1 MYYSRAKTSCTMALT
16 MLKGKSF
23 CSMAGMVTRYS
34 VPCTLNFGIRLRTV
48 ATMPYGNWGF
58 AIGVVMLG
66 RLFRGECDSV
76 LRRGLYRTG
85 VKCIMCTQQT
95 TGYIFFKSFY
105 LQSVQQIFSLFSYC
119 TTPFRCIT
127 IESNKLIDDDDDD
140 DDSDKPSSDNVS
152 LASAAI
158 GMFPCIIA

>member
-1 MYYSRAKTSCTMALT
+1 MRVYYSRAKTSCTIALM

-48 ATMPYGNWGF
+48 ATMSYGNWGF

-76 LRRGLYRTG
+76 LRRGLYRMG

-95 TGYIFFKSFY
+95 TGYIFF
-105 LQSVQQIFSLFSYC
+105 QIILFTKRTTDFLSLFSYC
-119 TTPFRCIT
+119 TTPFRCNT
-127 IESNKLIDDDDDD
+127 IESNKIERRRRQ
-140 DDSDKPSSDNVS
+140 
-152 LASAAI
+152 AI
-158 GMFPCIIA
+158 L

>member
-1 MYYSRAKTSCTMALT
+1 
-16 MLKGKSF
+16 
-23 CSMAGMVTRYS
+23 
-34 VPCTLNFGIRLRTV
+34 
-48 ATMPYGNWGF
+48 
-58 AIGVVMLG
+58 MLG
-66 RLFRGECDSV
+66 QLFRGECDSV
-76 LRRGLYRTG
+76 LRRGLYRMG

-127 IESNKLIDDDDDD
+127 TESNKLIDDDNG
-140 DDSDKPSSDNVS
+140 SYKTSSDNVS

-158 GMFPCIIA
+158 GMFPCITA

>member
-48 ATMPYGNWGF
+48 ATMSYGNWGF

-76 LRRGLYRTG
+76 LRRRLYRTG
-85 VKCIMCTQQT
+85 REMYHVHT
-95 TGYIFFKSFY
+95 TNYRVYFF
-105 LQSVQQIFSLFSYC
+105 QIILFTKRTTDFLSLFLLYN
-119 TTPFRCIT
+119 T
-127 IESNKLIDDDDDD
+127 I
-140 DDSDKPSSDNVS
+140 
-152 LASAAI
+152 
-158 GMFPCIIA
+158 

>member
-1 MYYSRAKTSCTMALT
+1 
-16 MLKGKSF
+16 
-23 CSMAGMVTRYS
+23 
-34 VPCTLNFGIRLRTV
+34 
-48 ATMPYGNWGF
+48 
-58 AIGVVMLG
+58 MLG

-119 TTPFRCIT
+119 TPFRCIT
-127 IESNKLIDDDDDD
+127 IESNKLIDDD

-158 GMFPCIIA
+158 GMFPCIMA

>member
-1 MYYSRAKTSCTMALT
+1 MERGEKYIYISPKAGDKCFSLIFLIFLCCARVYYSRAKTSCTIALT

-48 ATMPYGNWGF
+48 ATMSYGNWGF

-76 LRRGLYRTG
+76 LRRGLYRMG

-95 TGYIFFKSFY
+95 TGYIFF
-105 LQSVQQIFSLFSYC
+105 QIILFTKCTTDFLSLFLLYN
-119 TTPFRCIT
+119 T
-127 IESNKLIDDDDDD
+127 I
-140 DDSDKPSSDNVS
+140 
-152 LASAAI
+152 
-158 GMFPCIIA
+158 